1 MKSESLDHLTR
12 EFTALAPTLPG
23 AALPWMNERRL
34 RAFEQFRVQGFPTR
48 AEEAWKY
55 TNLDVLNGKR
65 LRFAPAPAHQGHQG
79 YQADIEPLVK
89 AHALEGTHRLVF
101 VNGAWTQAQSDV
113 GALPQGVFIGSL
125 ASALEQIPEQIHE
138 QFERDEESDGLTA
151 FNAAFARDGFV
162 MLIPPH
168 TELDKPLHVLF
179 IGGGASDL
187 TVQPLNLIVAG
198 AHARCAVVEQ
208 YVGAEDDWYYMNAV
222 THIRAGD
229 HADVQHYRVQQEAP
243 GAIHTG
249 TVIAEQRSA
258 SRFSSYAFSF
268 GAALARSTITAKLAA
283 PGTHTT
289 LDGLYVGNGKQHLDH
304 YTMIDHAHPQC
315 SSRETYRGV
324 LDGSAHGVF
333 NGRIVVRQDAQK
345 TDADQANHNLLLSR
359 NAEVDTKPQLEI
371 FADDVRCTHG
381 TTVGQLDETQLFY
394 LRARGID
401 ERSARALLTFAFAR
415 DVIDRVAIDALKA
428 RLEATLLT
436 RMADAPA
443 DAKDANDER

>member
-1 MKSESLDHLTR
+1 MKHESLDHLNHV
-12 EFTALAPTLPG
+12 FTALASTLPG

-55 TNLDVLNGKR
+55 TNLDVLNSKL
-65 LRFAPAPAHQGHQG
+65 LRFVPAVDHQRD
-79 YQADIEPLVK
+79 AERLVK
-89 AHALEGTHRLVF
+89 LHALEGAHRLVF
-101 VNGAWTQAQSDV
+101 VNGVWARELSDV
-113 GALPQGVFIGSL
+113 GALPAGVFIGNL
-125 ASALEQIPEQIHE
+125 ASGLEQIPELMRKHL
-138 QFERDEESDGLTA
+138 ERDTSWDNGLAA
-151 FNAAFARDGFV
+151 FNAAFARDGYV
-162 MLIPPH
+162 MHVPPH
-168 TELDKPLHVLF
+168 TVLDRPLQVLF
-179 IGGGASDL
+179 IGGGESDL
-187 TVQPLNLIVAG
+187 AVQPLNLVVAE
-198 AHARCAVVEQ
+198 AYARCAAIEQ
-208 YVGAEDDWYYMNAV
+208 YVGAHDDWYYTNALTRV
-222 THIRAGD
+222 AAGD
-229 HADVQHYRVQQEAP
+229 HADVEHYRVQQEAP
-243 GAIHTG
+243 GAVHTG
-249 TVIAEQRSA
+249 TVTAEQGEA
-258 SRFSSYAFSF
+258 SRFASYAFSF

-283 PGTHTT
+283 PGTSTT
-289 LDGLYVGNGKQHLDH
+289 LDGLYVGSGKQHLDH

-315 SSRETYRGV
+315 ASRETYRGV

-401 ERSARALLTFAFAR
+401 ERAARALLTFAFAR
-415 DVIDRVAIDALKA
+415 DVIDRVAIGALKA
-428 RLEATLLT
+428 RLGAILLT

-443 DAKDANDER
+443 DAKDV

>member
-1 MKSESLDHLTR
+1 MKSESLDHLTHV
-12 EFTALAPTLPG
+12 FTELAPTLPG

-65 LRFAPAPAHQGHQG
+65 LRFEPTVDHQG
-79 YQADIEPLVK
+79 YQTDVERLVK
-89 AHALEGTHRLVF
+89 AHALEGAHRLVF
-101 VNGAWTQAQSDV
+101 VNGAWAQAQSDV
-113 GALPQGVFIGSL
+113 GALPRGVFIGSL

-138 QFERDEESDGLTA
+138 QFERGEESDGLTA
-151 FNAAFARDGFV
+151 FNTAFARDGFV
-162 MLIPPH
+162 VLIPPH
-168 TELDKPLHVLF
+168 TVLDQPLHVLF
-179 IGGGASDL
+179 IGGGESDL
-187 TVQPLNLIVAG
+187 TVQALNLIVAG

-208 YVGAEDDWYYMNAV
+208 YVGAEDDWYYTNAV
-222 THIRAGD
+222 TRIHAD
-229 HADVQHYRVQQEAP
+229 NDADVQHYRVQQEAP
-243 GAIHTG
+243 GAVHTG
-249 TVIAEQRSA
+249 TVMAEQRGA
-258 SRFSSYAFSF
+258 SRFSSYVFSF
-268 GAALARSTITAKLAA
+268 GAALARSTITAKLAG

-401 ERSARALLTFAFAR
+401 ERDARALLTFAFAR
-415 DVIDRVAIDALKA
+415 DVIDRVAIDALKT

-436 RMADAPA
+436 RMTDAPA
-443 DAKDANDER
+443 DTKDANDGR

>member
-12 EFTALAPTLPG
+12 VFTALAPTLPG
-23 AALPWMNERRL
+23 AALPWMNARRL
-34 RAFEQFRVQGFPTR
+34 QAFERFRVQGFPTR

-55 TNLDVLNGKR
+55 TNLDVLNGMP
-65 LRFAPAPAHQGHQG
+65 LRFAPAMDHPGHRR
-79 YQADIEPLVK
+79 DVKRLVK
-89 AHALEGTHRLVF
+89 LHALEDAHRLVF
-101 VNGAWTQAQSDV
+101 VQGVWDEEQSDV
-113 GALPQGVFIGSL
+113 GALPPGVFVGNL
-125 ASALEQIPEQIHE
+125 ASALEQIPDRVHE
-138 QFERDEESDGLTA
+138 QLERDEESDGLTA

-162 MLIPPH
+162 VLIPPH
-168 TELDKPLHVLF
+168 TVLDKPLHVLF
-179 IGGGASDL
+179 IGGGESDL

-198 AHARCAVVEQ
+198 AHAHCAVIEQ
-208 YVGAEDDWYYMNAV
+208 YVGAGENWYYTNAV
-222 THIRAGD
+222 THARAD
-229 HADVQHYRVQQEAP
+229 DNADVQHYRVQQEAQ
-243 GAIHTG
+243 AAVHTG

-268 GAALARSTITAKLAA
+268 GAALARSTISAKLAA

-304 YTMIDHAHPQC
+304 YTMIDHAHPRC

-381 TTVGQLDETQLFY
+381 TTVGQLDEMQLFY

-415 DVIDRVAIDALKA
+415 DVIDRVAVDALKA
-428 RLEATLLT
+428 RLEAILLT

-443 DAKDANDER
+443 DAKDA

>member
-1 MKSESLDHLTR
+1 MKTESLDHLTQV
-12 EFTALAPTLPG
+12 FAALAPTLPG

-48 AEEAWKY
+48 ADEAWKY
-55 TNLDVLNGKR
+55 TNLDVLNGKL
-65 LRFAPAPAHQGHQG
+65 LRFAPALDHQGHR
-79 YQADIEPLVK
+79 AELERLVK
-89 AHALEGTHRLVF
+89 AHALEGVHRLVF
-101 VNGAWTQAQSDV
+101 VNGAWSERESDV
-113 GALPQGVFIGSL
+113 AGLPPGVFIGSL
-125 ASALEQIPEQIHE
+125 ASALEQMPEKIRE
-138 QFERDEESDGLTA
+138 QLERNEKSDGMTA

-168 TELDKPLHVLF
+168 TALQKPLHVLF
-179 IGGGASDL
+179 IGGGESDL
-187 TVQPLNLIVAG
+187 TVQPLNLIVAD
-198 AHARCAVVEQ
+198 AHAHCAVVEQ
-208 YVGAEDDWYYMNAV
+208 YVGTQDNWYYTNAV
-222 THIRAGD
+222 TYI
-229 HADVQHYRVQQEAP
+229 HADENANVQHYRVQQEAP
-243 GAIHTG
+243 GAVHTG

-258 SRFSSYAFSF
+258 SRFSSYAFSS
-268 GAALARSTITAKLAA
+268 GAALARSTITAKLAG
-283 PGTHTT
+283 PGAHTT

-324 LDGSAHGVF
+324 LDGAAHGVF
-333 NGRIVVRQDAQK
+333 NGRIVVRRDAQK

-401 ERSARALLTFAFAR
+401 ERAARALLTFAFAR

-428 RLEATLLT
+428 RLEAALLT

-443 DAKDANDER
+443 DAKDA

>member
-1 MKSESLDHLTR
+1 MKSESLDHLTQV
-12 EFTALAPTLPG
+12 FTALAPTLPG

-34 RAFEQFRVQGFPTR
+34 RAFEQFRVQGFPART
-48 AEEAWKY
+48 EEAWKY
-55 TNLDVLNGKR
+55 TNLDVLNDKL
-65 LRFAPAPAHQGHQG
+65 LRFAPALDHQG
-79 YQADIEPLVK
+79 YQQDVERLVK
-89 AHALEGTHRLVF
+89 LHALHDAHRLVF
-101 VNGAWTQAQSDV
+101 VNGAWVQEQSDI
-113 GALPQGVFIGSL
+113 GALPPGVFIGSL
-125 ASALEQIPEQIHE
+125 ASALEQMPDEIRKQL
-138 QFERDEESDGLTA
+138 ERDEEFNGLTA

-168 TELDKPLHVLF
+168 TMLDKPLHVLF
-179 IGGGASDL
+179 IGGGESDL

-198 AHARCAVVEQ
+198 AHARCAAVEQ
-208 YVGAEDDWYYMNAV
+208 YVGTRENWYYTNTV
-222 THIRAGD
+222 THIHAD
-229 HADVQHYRVQQEAP
+229 DNADVQHYRVQQEAP
-243 GAIHTG
+243 AAVHTG
-249 TVIAEQRSA
+249 TVIAGQRSA

-289 LDGLYVGNGKQHLDH
+289 LDGLYVGNSKQHLDH

-401 ERSARALLTFAFAR
+401 EPAARALLTFAFAR
-415 DVIDRVAIDALKA
+415 DVIDRVAIDSLKA

-443 DAKDANDER
+443 DAKDA